1 MENMDVPFGC
11 ATRRTAHTAANR
23 AGPSCKRNR
32 CEDYHKAGDSVKRNK
47 PDGFGENVCKP
58 WVFRFKRQRRLVI
71 IDSDSESS
79 DRDDQ
84 NPGDSA
90 EHNDSDDNEIISCKP
105 WAFDTINSDSERDV
119 GCTMPTQPKSASH
132 GGNHKISKT
141 EVKAKCPE
149 QDAKNCATHKVDV
162 SEREFQRAKRVIEE
176 AKAFK
181 SKFPTCTIIMKPSHL
196 RKDCHVYV
204 PSEFTRDFLEK
215 AEIASNTINSDTDQ
229 SEDGYPMPTKS
240 PSHGGNNKNA
250 KTGEVHCQRAM
261 SVIKE
266 ARAFNSE
273 FPTCTIIMAPSYL
286 QKGHHVVLF
295 LTPKLMF

>member
-1 MENMDVPFGC
+1 MGKIWPVELWKAEGEIYFQSGWQAFMEYFSIGVAHFLIFRYEGDSHFHVSICDMTACEIDYPCLGEDVDESHPERVSAGEKDHSMENMDVPFGC

-58 WVFRFKRQRRLVI
+58 WVFRFKRQPELVI

-105 WAFDTINSDSERDV
+105 WAFNTINYDSERDV

-196 RKDCHVYV
+196 RKDCHVV
-204 PSEFTRDFLEK
+204 
-215 AEIASNTINSDTDQ
+215 
-229 SEDGYPMPTKS
+229 
-240 PSHGGNNKNA
+240 
-250 KTGEVHCQRAM
+250 
-261 SVIKE
+261 
-266 ARAFNSE
+266 
-273 FPTCTIIMAPSYL
+273 
-286 QKGHHVVLF
+286 
-295 LTPKLMF
+295 